1 MTRISVVIPCLNEA
15 AICQARLAALQGLRS
30 AGHELILVDGGSDDG
45 TPELARGLVDSLL
58 ASPAGRARQMNAGA
72 RQASGEILWFLHLDS
87 QVPPEA
93 AGAIGQAAISG
104 PGWGRFDVRLDGRAP
119 LLRVVERMM
128 NLRTRLTGIVT
139 GDQGLFVRRALFER
153 VGGFP
158 EIALMEDIAISKRLR
173 RIASPARLR
182 GPLVTSGRRWEREGV
197 LRTVLLMWFLR
208 AAYWLGA
215 DPAWLA
221 RIYYPCATPTR
232 AS

>member
-1 MTRISVVIPCLNEA
+1 MTRLSLVIPCLNEA
-15 AICQARLAALQGLRS
+15 AICQAWLAALQGLRS

-45 TPELARGLVDSLL
+45 TAELARGLVDSLL
-58 ASPAGRARQMNAGA
+58 ASPPGRARQMNAGA
-72 RQASGEILWFLHLDS
+72 RQASGEVLWFLHLDS
-87 QVPPEA
+87 QVPPGAAEA
-93 AGAIGQAAISG
+93 IVPAAIAG
-104 PGWGRFDVRLDGRAP
+104 PGWGRFEVRLDGRAP

-139 GDQGLFVRRALFER
+139 GDQGLFVRRDLFDR

-158 EIALMEDIAISKRLR
+158 EIALMEDIAISARLR
-173 RIASPARLR
+173 RIARPARLR
-182 GPLVTSGRRWEREGV
+182 GPLVTSARRWERDGV

-221 RIYYPCATPTR
+221 RIYYPCASPKP